1 MTYPTVRSDCVEI
14 LILQIAAMPRIVILS
29 RPPPF

>member
-1 MTYPTVRSDCVEI
+1 MTIPAMQNHYVANLVI
-14 LILQIAAMPRIVILS
+14 GLAAKPPIVILS